1 MKCEKCNRE
10 MIQVGSFVFT
20 CFNCDDDNGGGICLV
35 VE

>member
-10 MIQVGSFVFT
+10 MVTVGAYIFICVK
-20 CFNCDDDNGGGICLV
+20 CDDDNGGGICV

>member
-10 MIQVGSFVFT
+10 MVQVGSFAFT
-20 CFNCDDDNGGGICLV
+20 CLNCDDDDNGGGICV